1 MNSKMDNDIDLH
13 CLLEAIYMKWGYD
26 FRGYTKTSLNR
37 RVAGFLKESQIE
49 SVTELQYCIVRDK
62 RLFSRF
68 IRDVTVNVTEM
79 FRDPMFYKALSELV
93 IPRLKSYPHIK
104 IWLAGC
110 ATGEEAY
117 SIAILLAE
125 ENLLERAT
133 LYATDI
139 NNVVLEKAKKGIYS
153 DNFLEGYRENYN
165 ASGLK
170 GSFDSYIDK
179 AYEHF
184 IMDAALRKR
193 IVFTE
198 HDLAVDQVFGDMQL
212 ILCRN
217 VLIYFD
223 RDLQDRALK
232 ILQDSLDYSGYLSL
246 GSKETL
252 DFYNDNQ
259 AFKSVDK
266 LNKIYQLVV

>member
-1 MNSKMDNDIDLH
+1 MNLTTDDDIDLH
-13 CLLEAIYMKWGYD
+13 CLLEAIYLKWGYD
-26 FRGYTKTSLNR
+26 FRGYTKTSLTR
-37 RVAGFLKESQIE
+37 RVAAFLKDSQIE
-49 SVTELQYCIVRDK
+49 SITALQHGIVRDK
-62 RLFSRF
+62 QLLLQFV
-68 IRDVTVNVTEM
+68 RDVTVNVTEM
-79 FRDPMFYKALSELV
+79 FRDPVFYKTLRELV
-93 IPRLKSYPHIK
+93 IPQLKSYPHIK

-110 ATGEEAY
+110 STGEEAY
-117 SIAILLAE
+117 SIAILLSE

-139 NNVVLEKAKKGIYS
+139 NPEVLEKAKRGIYS
-153 DNFLEGYRENYN
+153 DSFLENYRENYK

-170 GSFDSYIDK
+170 GCFDNYIDK

-223 RDLQDRALK
+223 RDLQNRTLK
-232 ILQDSLDYSGYLSL
+232 LLQDSLDYSGYLGL

-252 DFYNDNQ
+252 DFYGESQ
-259 AFKSVDK
+259 AFKSIDK
-266 LNKIYQLVV
+266 LNKIYQLAV